1 MLQKQAVEANTLE
14 LLKRLMKEEVL
25 QPFFLVGG
33 TSLALQIGHRTSV
46 DIDLFTLDSFDVDY
60 FSTYLQHYY
69 SFQADF
75 FQKNTLKGFS
85 GNIKID
91 LITHAYRL
99 VEPLIKE
106 ENIRMAGVRD
116 IAAMKLNAI
125 VGNGSRI
132 KDFVDIAFLSSRLSL
147 DQMLKAYEYKYEAEN
162 SIIVLKSLTYF
173 NDINFKED
181 VHLLNLPFQWKE
193 ISTRLYDMIKEPQ
206 AIFPVFK

>member
-46 DIDLFTLDSFDVDY
+46 DIDLFTLDSFDVNY

-69 SFQADF
+69 LFQADF
-75 FQKNTLKGFS
+75 FQRNTLKGFS

-99 VEPLIKE
+99 VEPLLKE
-106 ENIRMAGVRD
+106 DNIRMAGLKD

-125 VGNGSRI
+125 AGNGSRL

-147 DQMLKAYEYKYEAEN
+147 QQMLKAYEYKYKVEN

-173 NDINFKED
+173 NDINFEEE
-181 VHLLNLPFQWKE
+181 VHLLNLSFQWKK
-193 ISTRLYDMIKEPQ
+193 ISTRLYDMIKEPEK
-206 AIFPVFK
+206 IFPLFK